1 MQKRHLP
8 HNFPYPQGEICVVWK
23 SNKITADF
31 CASSSGCQLL
41 PWLHLKLVV
50 IEDDSSWFDPQ
61 LPPFPKERPYQT
73 FTHRLLLQMD
83 RKSVTML
90 YYWTLLMINRTKRS
104 LSVTATKLSP
114 SFHYHFIAKPIIKR
128 KLCLRNLLSKNW
140 LNYLLENVLKIQS
153 QIALEFI
160 YGNNQYRA
168 VCM

>member
-1 MQKRHLP
+1 MTHP
-8 HNFPYPQGEICVVWK
+8 DSIPNFPPSLK
-23 SNKITADF
+23 KDHTKH
-31 CASSSGCQLL
+31 
-41 PWLHLKLVV
+41 LH
-50 IEDDSSWFDPQ
+50 IEYSCKWTES
-61 LPPFPKERPYQT
+61 LS
-73 FTHRLLLQMD
+73 LC
-83 RKSVTML
+83 

-140 LNYLLENVLKIQS
+140 LDYLLENVLKIQS

-168 VCM
+168 VCMEGCVCRFYRVPLNAILYMLNLDQCDFT